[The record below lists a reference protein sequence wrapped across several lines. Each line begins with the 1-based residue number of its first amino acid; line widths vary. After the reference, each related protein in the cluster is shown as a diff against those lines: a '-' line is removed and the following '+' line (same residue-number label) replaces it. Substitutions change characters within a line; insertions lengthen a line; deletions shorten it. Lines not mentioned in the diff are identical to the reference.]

1 MPRLRDL
8 RVLTLE
14 GATALADAAET
25 EARRRDWTVAIAV
38 VNPQAGLIHFRCM
51 DGTQPGSQQVAIE
64 KARTAAN
71 FKRPTK
77 ALEDALT
84 AGRTGLL
91 SMPGIITLEGGV
103 PVVVENQIVGAIGI
117 SGMQSAQDGLIAAAA
132 VEAFGS

>member
-1 MPRLRDL
+1 MPPIREIPA
-8 RVLTLE
+8 LTLE
-14 GATALADAAET
+14 GATTLADAAEA
-25 EARRRDWTVAIAV
+25 EAQRRGWTVAIAV

-84 AGRTGLL
+84 GGRTGLL

-103 PVVVENQIVGAIGI
+103 PVLANGHIIGAIGI
-117 SGMQSAQDGLIAAAA
+117 SGMQSAQDGVIAAAA
-132 VEAFGS
+132 LEAFGS

>member
-1 MPRLRDL
+1 MPPIRDL
-8 RVLTLE
+8 PVLTLQ
-14 GATALADAAET
+14 GATTLADAAEA
-25 EARRRDWTVAIAV
+25 EATRRGWTVAIAV

-103 PVVVENQIVGAIGI
+103 PVTAQGQVVGAIGI
-117 SGMQSAQDGLIAAAA
+117 SGMQSAQDGVIAAAA
-132 VEAFGS
+132 LEAFGA

>member
-1 MPRLRDL
+1 M
-8 RVLTLE
+8 LTLE
-14 GATALADAAET
+14 GATALADAAEAA
-25 EARRRDWTVAIAV
+25 ARGRNWTVAIAV

-77 ALEDALT
+77 ALEEALV

-103 PVVVENQIVGAIGI
+103 PVIVDEQIVGAIGI
-117 SGMQSAQDGLIAAAA
+117 SGMQSAQDGIIAAAA
-132 VEAFGS
+132 LEAFTP

>member
-1 MPRLRDL
+1 
-8 RVLTLE
+8 
-14 GATALADAAET
+14 
-25 EARRRDWTVAIAV
+25 
-38 VNPQAGLIHFRCM
+38 M

-71 FKRPTK
+71 FKRTTK

-84 AGRTGLL
+84 SGRTGLL

-103 PVVVENQIVGAIGI
+103 PVVVENQLVGAIGI

-132 VEAFGS
+132 LEAFGS

>member
-1 MPRLRDL
+1 MPRIRDL

-14 GATALADAAET
+14 GATALADAAEAA
-25 EARRRDWTVAIAV
+25 ARRRGWTVAIAV
-38 VNPQAGLIHFRCM
+38 VNSQAGLIHFRCM
-51 DGTQPGSQQVAIE
+51 DGTQPGSQQVSIE

-103 PVVVENQIVGAIGI
+103 PVMVEDQLVGAIGI
-117 SGMQSAQDGLIAAAA
+117 SGMQSAQDGVIAAAA
-132 VEAFGS
+132 LEAFSA